1 MCTSGRPHRSDP
13 SPSAS
18 RRGAPRGLRP
28 AFDVLDADR
37 DGKIGRDDLKFFFSS
52 SSSFSGLGAASLSEN
67 DIASMI
73 SAADADRDGLVE
85 FEEFERVL
93 CRGDAGAGGVL
104 EEAFA
109 VMDRDGDGKVGFG
122 DLKSYLVMAG
132 LPADDEDVWGMI
144 RSTGGGDAAD
154 GVSFDAL
161 LRILA
166 VDLSD
171 AS

>member
-1 MCTSGRPHRSDP
+1 MCPSGRPHRSDP
-13 SPSAS
+13 SPSAFRS
-18 RRGAPRGLRP
+18 GALRGLRP

-37 DGKIGRDDLKFFFSS
+37 DGKIGRDDLKFFFS
-52 SSSFSGLGAASLSEN
+52 GLGAASLSEE

-73 SAADADRDGLVE
+73 SAADADCDGLVE

-93 CRGDAGAGGVL
+93 GGGDAGAGGVL

-109 VMDRDGDGKVGFG
+109 VMDRDSDGKVGFG
-122 DLKSYLVMAG
+122 DLKAYLEMAG
-132 LPADDEDVWGMI
+132 LPGDDEDVWGMI
-144 RSTGGGDAAD
+144 RSTGGGDVAE